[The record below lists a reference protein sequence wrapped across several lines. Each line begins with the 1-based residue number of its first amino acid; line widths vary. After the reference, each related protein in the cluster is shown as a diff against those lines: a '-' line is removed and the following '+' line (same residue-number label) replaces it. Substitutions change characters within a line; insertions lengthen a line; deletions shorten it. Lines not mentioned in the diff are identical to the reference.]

1 MLISPLCPRGPS
13 QWLAYAVVGLEGG
26 DGYGEV
32 TLLEVRSSGHVL
44 SERLEVVC
52 EAEALVLFDGVS
64 YDPVDAVVRTPLG
77 ARSRGLGH
85 DNARHPEQR
94 VLDPPQSVYQVPLV
108 VERGL
113 SLRWLD

>member
-1 MLISPLCPRGPS
+1 MLVSPLCPRGSS
-13 QWLAYAVVGLEGG
+13 QWLAHAVVGLEGG

-32 TLLEVRSSGHVL
+32 ALLEALSGGHIL

-52 EAEALVLFDGVS
+52 EAKALVLFDGVS

-77 ARSRGLGH
+77 ARSRDLGH
-85 DNARHPEQR
+85 DHARHPEQR
-94 VLDPPQSVYQVPLV
+94 VLDPPQRVYQILLV

-113 SLRWLD
+113 ALRWLD